1 MKKIFIF
8 IFLLSF
14 ISQAQA
20 YDCQFDK
27 IKPGVSSKS
36 LEEINIFAYG
46 SSSSSEPFSKMIQVQ
61 DICQSNY
68 KDGDELRNI
77 MSLNINLVFIED
89 KLIKVNYINDSSE
102 STILFDILTND
113 YNINFKRNE
122 QEIEKK
128 ISEFYNTTLNDNSYF
143 YVLLKNKDRQQEYL
157 EITSDK
163 YIKKLEKYLLK
174 IEETQWL
181 KE

>member
-27 IKPGVSSKS
+27 LKPGVSSKS

-77 MSLNINLVFIED
+77 MSLNIILVFIED

-163 YIKKLEKYLLK
+163 HIEKLEKHLLK
-174 IEETQWL
+174 IEETQ
-181 KE
+181 

>member
-1 MKKIFIF
+1 MKKICIF
-8 IFLLSF
+8 IFLLIFS
-14 ISQAQA
+14 SQSYA
-20 YDCQFDK
+20 YDCSFDK
-27 IKPGVSSKS
+27 IKPGVTSKS

-46 SSSSSEPFSKMIQVQ
+46 SNSSSEPYVRMIQAQ
-61 DICQSNY
+61 DICKNDY

-77 MSLNINLVFIED
+77 MSLNINLVFAED
-89 KLIKVNYINDSSE
+89 KLIKVNYINDLSE

-113 YNINFKRNE
+113 YKINFKRNE

-128 ISEFYNTTLNDNSYF
+128 RSEFYNTTLNNNSYF

-163 YIKKLEKYLLK
+163 HIEKLEKHLLK
-174 IEETQWL
+174 IEETQ
-181 KE
+181 

>member
-14 ISQAQA
+14 IGQAQA

-27 IKPGVSSKS
+27 LKPGVSSKS

-46 SSSSSEPFSKMIQVQ
+46 SKSSLEAFNYSVASEQLCK
-61 DICQSNY
+61 
-68 KDGDELRNI
+68 GDPENFVGQHIELI
-77 MSLNINLVFIED
+77 FMGD
-89 KLIKVNYINDSSE
+89 KLVKVNYIN
-102 STILFDILTND
+102 TIPNKSVLFDLANEYYKT
-113 YNINFKRNE
+113 NFKRNDE
-122 QEIEKK
+122 QVTKK
-128 ISEFYNTTLNDNSYF
+128 QSEFYQTNINNNSFF

-157 EITSDK
+157 EISSDK
-163 YIKKLEKYLLK
+163 DIKNLEKFFLK

-181 KE
+181 KK

>member
-46 SSSSSEPFSKMIQVQ
+46 SSSSIEPLNLIVNGEDMCKSK
-61 DICQSNY
+61 Y
-68 KDGDELRNI
+68 EDGDELRNI
-77 MSLNINLVFIED
+77 MSLDIHLVFIND
-89 KLIKVNYINDSSE
+89 KLIKVNYINNLSE
-102 STILFDILTND
+102 SKILFDILTND
-113 YNINFKRNE
+113 YKIEFKRNQ

-128 ISEFYNTTLNDNSYF
+128 QSEFFNTTINDNSYF

-157 EITSDK
+157 EISSDK
-163 YIKKLEKYLLK
+163 HIEKLEKQLLK
-174 IEETQWL
+174 IEETQ
-181 KE
+181 

>member
-8 IFLLSF
+8 IFFLSF

-27 IKPGVSSKS
+27 LKPGVSSKS

-46 SSSSSEPFSKMIQVQ
+46 SSSSSEPYVRMIQAQ
-61 DICQSNY
+61 DICKNDY

-77 MSLNINLVFIED
+77 MSLIINLVFVED
-89 KLIKVNYINDSSE
+89 KLIKVNYINDLSE
-102 STILFDILTND
+102 NTILFDILTND
-113 YNINFKRNE
+113 YKINFKRNQ

-128 ISEFYNTTLNDNSYF
+128 RSEFYNTTINDNSYF

-163 YIKKLEKYLLK
+163 NIEKLEKYFLK
-174 IEETQWL
+174 IEETQ
-181 KE
+181 

>member
-14 ISQAQA
+14 IGQAQAQA

-46 SSSSSEPFSKMIQVQ
+46 SSSSIEPLNLIVNGEGMCK
-61 DICQSNY
+61 NKY
-68 KDGDELRNI
+68 EDGDELRNI
-77 MSLNINLVFIED
+77 MSLDIHLVFIND
-89 KLIKVNYINDSSE
+89 KLIKVNYINNFSE
-102 STILFDILTND
+102 SKILFDILTND
-113 YNINFKRNE
+113 YKINFKRNQ
-122 QEIEKK
+122 QEVEKK
-128 ISEFYNTTLNDNSYF
+128 QSEFFNTTINDNSYF

-163 YIKKLEKYLLK
+163 NIEKLEKQLLK
-174 IEETQWL
+174 IEETQ
-181 KE
+181 

>member
-14 ISQAQA
+14 IGQAQAQA

-77 MSLNINLVFIED
+77 MSLNINLVFVED
-89 KLIKVNYINDSSE
+89 KLIKVNYINDLSE

-113 YNINFKRNE
+113 YKINFKRN
-122 QEIEKK
+122 QQKVEKK
-128 ISEFYNTTLNDNSYF
+128 QSEFFNTTINDNSYF

-157 EITSDK
+157 EISSDK
-163 YIKKLEKYLLK
+163 HIEKLEKHLLK
-174 IEETQWL
+174 IEETQ
-181 KE
+181 

>member
-1 MKKIFIF
+1 MKKFFIF

-14 ISQAQA
+14 SSQSYA
-20 YDCQFDK
+20 YDCSFDK
-27 IKPGVSSKS
+27 IKPGVTSKS

-46 SSSSSEPFSKMIQVQ
+46 SNSSSEPYVRMIQAQ
-61 DICQSNY
+61 DICKNDY

-77 MSLNINLVFIED
+77 MSLNINLVFAED
-89 KLIKVNYINDSSE
+89 KLIKVNYINDLSE

-113 YNINFKRNE
+113 YKINFKRNE

-128 ISEFYNTTLNDNSYF
+128 RSEFYNTTLNNNSYF

-163 YIKKLEKYLLK
+163 HIEKLEKHLLK
-174 IEETQWL
+174 IEETQ
-181 KE
+181 

>member
-1 MKKIFIF
+1 MKKIFIL

-14 ISQAQA
+14 SSQVQA
-20 YDCQFDK
+20 YDCSFDK
-27 IKPGVSSKS
+27 IKPGVTSKS

-46 SSSSSEPFSKMIQVQ
+46 SNSSSEPYVRMIQAQ
-61 DICQSNY
+61 DICKNDY

-77 MSLNINLVFIED
+77 MSLNINLVFAED
-89 KLIKVNYINDSSE
+89 KLIKVNYINDLSE

-113 YNINFKRNE
+113 YKINFKRNE

-128 ISEFYNTTLNDNSYF
+128 RSEFYNTTLNNNSYF

-163 YIKKLEKYLLK
+163 HIEKLEKHLLK
-174 IEETQWL
+174 IEETQ
-181 KE
+181 

>member
-1 MKKIFIF
+1 MKKIFIL

-14 ISQAQA
+14 SSQAQA

-27 IKPGVSSKS
+27 IKPGVSSKN

-77 MSLNINLVFIED
+77 MSLNIILVFIED

-128 ISEFYNTTLNDNSYF
+128 RSEFYNTTLNNNSYF

-174 IEETQWL
+174 IEETQ
-181 KE
+181 

>member
-1 MKKIFIF
+1 MKKICIF
-8 IFLLSF
+8 IFLLIF
-14 ISQAQA
+14 TSQSYA
-20 YDCQFDK
+20 YDCSFDK
-27 IKPGVSSKS
+27 IKPGVTSKS

-46 SSSSSEPFSKMIQVQ
+46 SNSSSEPYVRMIQAQ
-61 DICQSNY
+61 DICKNDY

-77 MSLNINLVFIED
+77 MSLNINLVFAED
-89 KLIKVNYINDSSE
+89 KLIKVNYINDLSE

-113 YNINFKRNE
+113 YKINFKRNE

-128 ISEFYNTTLNDNSYF
+128 RSEFYNTTLNNNSYF

-163 YIKKLEKYLLK
+163 HIEKLEKHLLK
-174 IEETQWL
+174 IEETQ
-181 KE
+181 

>member
-1 MKKIFIF
+1 MKKICIF
-8 IFLLSF
+8 IFLLIFS
-14 ISQAQA
+14 SQSYA
-20 YDCQFDK
+20 YDCSFDK
-27 IKPGVSSKS
+27 IKPGVTSKS

-46 SSSSSEPFSKMIQVQ
+46 SNSSSEPYVRMIQAQ
-61 DICQSNY
+61 DICKNDY

-77 MSLNINLVFIED
+77 MSLNINLVFVED
-89 KLIKVNYINDSSE
+89 KLIKVNYINDLSE

-113 YNINFKRNE
+113 YKINFKRNE

-163 YIKKLEKYLLK
+163 YIKKLEKHLLK
-174 IEETQWL
+174 IEETQ
-181 KE
+181 